1 MFLGKLMTYSCE
13 CSAAPAESY
22 TLQTKGVA
30 MKSPFEV
37 LRVKEQELVRVKKE
51 IEALRITL
59 PLLEGESAAPPHLP
73 LEMPRKAVELP

>member
-1 MFLGKLMTYSCE
+1 
-13 CSAAPAESY
+13 
-22 TLQTKGVA
+22 

-37 LRVKEQELVRVKKE
+37 LRVKEQDLVRVKKE